1 MIKKIIVS
9 ACLLLSLVSFAQD
22 GTASPY
28 SYYGIGDVRFRG
40 TIESRSMAGVA
51 VEQDSVHINLEN
63 PASFANLKLTTFT
76 IGGTYN
82 TVELKS
88 DNKTE
93 SAKRTTLDYLAVG
106 LPLGKW
112 GVGFGLIP
120 YSSVGYKIESISG
133 NLDASNSRYTGTG
146 GLNKAFLGVGYK
158 VTPKFNVG
166 ADLQYNFGGI
176 ETSSLEFI
184 TGIPVGTREM
194 NTSLLSGVNFNVGA
208 MYQTN
213 INKKLTL
220 YSGLNYTIENTLKSQ
235 NTRNIS
241 TVIYNSAFDLAV
253 LDIVAEQ
260 KNNVNLLFP
269 GKISLSAGIG
279 ESKKWLLGG
288 RIDYQKTAAQA
299 NSYNESSNVG
309 YGKYGSVSL
318 GGYYIP
324 NYNSFSSYI
333 KRIVYRGGLRYEKT
347 GLVVNS
353 ESINDIGL
361 TLGLGLPITGS
372 FSNVNIGF
380 ELGKRGTTNASL
392 VEENYAK
399 ISVGFS
405 FNDKWFQQRKF
416 D

>member
-9 ACLLLSLVSFAQD
+9 ACLLLSLVSFAQE

-40 TIESRSMAGVA
+40 TAESRSMAGVA
-51 VEQDSVHINLEN
+51 VEQDSIHINLEN
-63 PASFANLKLTTFT
+63 PASFSNLKYTTFT
-76 IGGTYN
+76 IGGTLN
-82 TVELKS
+82 TVKLKS
-88 DNKTE
+88 DSKTE

-120 YSSVGYKIESISG
+120 YSSVGYKIESLSED
-133 NLDASNSRYTGTG
+133 LDANNRRYSGSG

-158 VTPKFNVG
+158 ITPKFSVG
-166 ADLQYNFGGI
+166 ADMHYNFGKI
-176 ETSSLEFI
+176 ETNSLEFI
-184 TGIPVGTREM
+184 TGIPVGTSEM
-194 NTSLLSGVNFNVGA
+194 NTSILSGVNFNIGA
-208 MYQTN
+208 MYQTK
-213 INKKLTL
+213 INEKLSL
-220 YSGLNYTIENTLKSQ
+220 YSGLNYTIENTLKSE

-241 TVIYNSAFDLAV
+241 TVIYNTGFDVAV
-253 LDIVAEQ
+253 IDVLGEQ
-260 KNNVNLLFP
+260 KSTVDLLFP
-269 GKISLSAGIG
+269 GKISLSGGIG
-279 ESKKWLLGG
+279 ESRKWLVGG
-288 RIDYQKTAAQA
+288 KIAYQKTAAQA

-318 GGYYIP
+318 GGYYVP
-324 NYNSFSSYI
+324 NYNSFSSYA

-372 FSNVNIGF
+372 LSNVNIGF
-380 ELGKRGTTNASL
+380 ELGKRGTTNANL
-392 VEENYAK
+392 VQENFAK

-405 FNDKWFQQRKF
+405 LNDKWFQQRKF

>member
-1 MIKKIIVS
+1 MIKKIIVG
-9 ACLLLSLVSFAQD
+9 ACLLLSLVSFAQE

-28 SYYGIGDVRFRG
+28 SYYGIGDIRFKG
-40 TIESRSMAGVA
+40 TVESSSMAGVA

-76 IGGTYN
+76 VGGTLN
-82 TVELKS
+82 TVKLKS
-88 DNKTE
+88 DSKTE

-106 LPLGKW
+106 LPFGKW

-120 YSSVGYKIESISG
+120 YSSVGYKIESLSG
-133 NLDASNSRYTGTG
+133 DLNANNRRYSGSG
-146 GLNKAFLGVGYK
+146 GLNKVFLGVGYK
-158 VTPKFNVG
+158 VAPGFSIG
-166 ADLQYNFGGI
+166 ADMHYNFGKI

-184 TGIPVGTREM
+184 TGVPVGTREM
-194 NTSLLSGVNFNVGA
+194 NTSILSGFNFNIGA

-220 YSGLNYTIENTLKSQ
+220 YSGLNYTIENTLKSE

-241 TVIYNSAFDLAV
+241 TVIYNSGFDLAV
-253 LDIVAEQ
+253 VDVLGQ
-260 KNNVNLLFP
+260 QTSNVDLLFP
-269 GKISLSAGIG
+269 GKLSLSAGIG
-279 ESKKWLLGG
+279 ESKKWLVGG
-288 RIDYQKTAAQA
+288 KIAYQKTAAQA
-299 NSYNESSNVG
+299 NTYNESDNVD

-324 NYNSFSSYI
+324 NYNSFSSYT
-333 KRIVYRGGLRYEKT
+333 KKIVYRGGLRYEKT

-353 ESINDIGL
+353 ESINDMGL

-372 FSNVNIGF
+372 FSNVNVGF
-380 ELGKRGTTNASL
+380 ELGKRGTTNAGL
-392 VEENYAK
+392 VQENYAK

-405 FNDKWFQQRKF
+405 LNDKWFQQRKF
-416 D
+416 E